1 MNLPAVIV
9 HGGAGDWKE
18 DKLPPALQEVEK
30 AAKTGFRIIKNGGS
44 ALDAA
49 EACTLHMEGCGK
61 LNAGVGAR
69 PNRDGVQE
77 LDAMIID
84 GANLRSGAVMAVTG
98 IQHPVSLARFAME
111 KTSHSQFA
119 GEGVRKLYEKMLSEG
134 YRREISPGVTAS
146 SFDTQ
151 AGDTVGC
158 VTIDLN
164 GHIAATSSTGGIP
177 DKMAGRV
184 GDSPIFG
191 AGAYADDI
199 CGATATGWGEHII
212 RVLLCRTVVS
222 YVEDGADPQAAAERG
237 IGLLQSKTGS
247 QAGVVVADRD
257 GRFGLAMNT
266 RAMPTVVIVGNV
278 NSIRKFVY
286 AKDVPTR

>member
-1 MNLPAVIV
+1 MALVRGPICVCSERNLSYSSCIV
-9 HGGAGDWKE
+9 FIVNH
-18 DKLPPALQEVEK
+18 PCSHNLQ
-30 AAKTGFRIIKNGGS
+30 
-44 ALDAA
+44 
-49 EACTLHMEGCGK
+49 
-61 LNAGVGAR
+61 
-69 PNRDGVQE
+69 
-77 LDAMIID
+77 
-84 GANLRSGAVMAVTG
+84 
-98 IQHPVSLARFAME
+98 
-111 KTSHSQFA
+111 SHITILFT
-119 GEGVRKLYEKMLSEG
+119 VPMLLSEG